1 MDKKALT
8 ERDICTKYITPALAQ
23 AGWDTFTQV
32 LEEFPL
38 TKGRI
43 IVRGRQHTR
52 AQNKRADYV
61 LFYKPNIPLAV
72 IEAKDNNHSLGDGT
86 FAIAFIF
93 KYSPPQQSSSAGT
106 WCRSGALLV
115 LRVQFCGV
123 PPCAGAGRPDG
134 DLYGY
139 C

>member
-8 ERDICTKYITPALAQ
+8 ERDICTKFIAPALAQ

-32 LEEFPL
+32 LEEYPL

-43 IVRGRQHTR
+43 IVRGRQHAR

-72 IEAKDNNHSLGDGT
+72 IEAKDNNHSLGDGM
-86 FAIAFIF
+86 
-93 KYSPPQQSSSAGT
+93 QQGLGYAE
-106 WCRSGALLV
+106 LLQGK
-115 LRVQFCGV
+115 R
-123 PPCAGAGRPDG
+123 
-134 DLYGY
+134 
-139 C
+139 